1 MTTMLKSPIIK
12 PRIEGAYAALITP
25 IDHLG
30 RPDLETFDRLMDF
43 VSERGLDGVVIGGAT
58 GEYAHFDIGD
68 RLRLIARAVDRLCG
82 NMKVFASVGTSS
94 VYSTVLLAT
103 QAAQHGSAAL
113 LLPMPYFFRY
123 EQQDLTAFVEEVCGA
138 VDIPFLLYNLP
149 SFTNFLEVQTAIDLL
164 RSVPNLIGMKDSSGL
179 KTNLQPLA
187 DARRSGSYSLLVGD
201 DSLLL
206 NAARAGWDGVISG
219 IACFAPEL
227 IAAVYRNYSEGNAE
241 EARRL
246 QEMLD
251 EVIAWVVRLPVP
263 WAVRAGLAARGI
275 ANGPMHLPVSAG
287 RARQIHEFSEWLRN
301 WADRHGL
308 PLEGVWSL
316 DEISA

>member
-1 MTTMLKSPIIK
+1 MRIQIK
-12 PRIEGAYAALITP
+12 GAYAALVTP

-43 VSERGLDGVVIGGAT
+43 ISERGLDGVVIGGAT
-58 GEYAHFDIGD
+58 GEYAHFDVDD
-68 RLRLIARAVDRLCG
+68 RLRLIARAVDRLRG
-82 NMKVFASVGTSS
+82 KMRVFSCVGTSS
-94 VYSTVLLAT
+94 IYSTTLLAT
-103 QAAQHGSAAL
+103 RAAQQGSEAL

-123 EQQDLTAFVEEVCGA
+123 EQPDLIAFVEEVCGA
-138 VDIPFLLYNLP
+138 VDAPFLLYNLP
-149 SFTNFLEVQTAIDLL
+149 SFTNFMEVTTAISLL
-164 RSVPNLIGMKDSSGL
+164 HSVPNLVGMKDSSGL
-179 KTNLQPLA
+179 KSNLQPLA
-187 DARRSGSYSLLVGD
+187 DARRSGGYSLLVGD

-206 NAARAGWDGVISG
+206 SAARAGWDGVISG

-227 IAAVYRNYSEGNAE
+227 IAAVYRSHSEGNAE

-275 ANGPMHLPVSAG
+275 ANGPMHLPVSVA
-287 RARQIHEFSEWLRN
+287 RARQIHEFSEWLRT

-316 DEISA
+316 DGISA